1 MWKETR
7 IGVIGSVDSGKC
19 FAYNTPIIMSDKS
32 IKKIQNIKIGDCVLG
47 DDFKEAKLVR
57 IVVRGKSTM
66 FKIYQKNAMDY
77 RVNRDHILSLKIRKS
92 KYKEVFSYLK
102 TIEHY
107 PDKNDIIDINVNLY
121 FNLPGN
127 IKKNLLGVKHSEN
140 FSETSEIV
148 VIRDGFDFYY
158 GFSFYHGVTN
168 RRFLLADKTV
178 VHNST
183 LTGVVINDLLDDGRG
198 KVRSLVMKH
207 PHEKQSGR
215 TSCIVQNYMRDKEN
229 KSVQILVDLAGHE
242 KYLKT
247 TISGISKCFI
257 DYACIVVAANMGVLK
272 MTREHLGIV
281 LGMNIPFCIV
291 LTKIDISP
299 KNVTERT
306 LNDLKNLFL
315 KFSKNK
321 KLNVNK
327 NILICHKN
335 TDINEINTRYAT
347 EYNKIVPI
355 FPVSSVSGDGIQ
367 NVRNFISNLNPLS
380 KFNTGNGILDKV
392 NFIIESVYS
401 IHGIGLVVSGFL
413 ESGEI
418 KIGDNLFLGPYY
430 AKFYKITI
438 KSIHNNFRE
447 SIQVLNGGNSGCINF
462 KFINSKETLKR
473 NSIRNGVKIVN
484 KPLLVSEFTCRI
496 KLLHHHTT
504 IKTGYQPV
512 IHIGNISQACIIME
526 MEKETLRLYEDST
539 VKFKFRYHPEY
550 IETGMKVLF
559 REGKTKGTGEIIEII
574 NYLKN

>member
-19 FAYNTPIIMSDKS
+19 FGIDTPILMFDKS
-32 IKKIQNIKIGDCVLG
+32 TKMVQNIKIGDRVMG
-47 DDFKEAKLVR
+47 ADFKTAKLVR
-57 IVVRGKSTM
+57 MLVKGKSDM
-66 FKIYQKNAMDY
+66 YKVYQKNGMDY
-77 RVNRDHILSLKIRKS
+77 RVNRHHILSLKIRKN
-92 KYKEVFSYLK
+92 KYKQVTDFLR
-102 TIEHY
+102 TIDHF
-107 PDKNDIIDINVNLY
+107 PDKQNVIDINVALY
-121 FNLPGN
+121 YSLPGSV
-127 IKKNLLGVKHSEN
+127 KKNLLGFKHNTE
-140 FSETSEIV
+140 FSDTSDIV

-158 GFSFYHGVTN
+158 GFSLHCSVTN
-168 RRFLLADKTV
+168 RRFLLSDKTV

-183 LTGVVINDLLDDGRG
+183 LTGVVINDMLDDGRG
-198 KVRSLVMKH
+198 SVRSLVMKH
-207 PHEKQSGR
+207 PHEKQCGR

-247 TISGISKCFI
+247 TISGISKCYT

-281 LGMNIPFCIV
+281 LGMNIPFFIV
-291 LTKIDISP
+291 LTKLDISP

-306 LNDLKNLFL
+306 LKDLKDLFH

-321 KLNVNK
+321 KLQVNK
-327 NILICHKN
+327 KIVLCDKSS
-335 TDINEINTRYAT
+335 DINAISIDYKSN
-347 EYNKIVPI
+347 YNNIVPI
-355 FPVSSVSGDGIQ
+355 FPVSSVTGIGIHQ
-367 NVRNFISNLNPLS
+367 VRNFVSNLPPLTE
-380 KFNTGNGILDKV
+380 FNYGDDVDKV

-413 ESGEI
+413 ESGTI
-418 KIGDNLFLGPYY
+418 KVGDNLFLGPYY

-447 SIQVLNGGNSGCINF
+447 GIPELNGGNSGCINF
-462 KFINSKETLKR
+462 KFVNSKETLKR

-484 KPLLVSEFTCRI
+484 KPILVNEFTCRV

-512 IHIGNISQACIIME
+512 IHIGNISQACIIQE
-526 MEKETLRLYEDST
+526 MDKETLRLYEDSI

-559 REGKTKGTGEIIEII
+559 REGKTKGTGEIIKTI